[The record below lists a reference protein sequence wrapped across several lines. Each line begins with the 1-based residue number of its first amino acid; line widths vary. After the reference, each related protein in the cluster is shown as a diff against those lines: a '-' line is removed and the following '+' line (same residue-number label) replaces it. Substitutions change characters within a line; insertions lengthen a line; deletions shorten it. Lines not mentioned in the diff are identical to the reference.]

1 MSNLRI
7 KLNEAGVRKLLK
19 SEDMQKATR
28 ELAEEIKTR
37 AGGESGYL
45 VTTKVGKN
53 RCNTSIAV
61 TDYELLNREKKH
73 NTLIKSL
80 RG

>member
-1 MSNLRI
+1 MD
-7 KLNEAGVRKLLK
+7 KAGVKKLLK
-19 SEDMQKATR
+19 SKDMQDATH
-28 ELAEEIKTR
+28 ELAEEIKNR
-37 AGGESGYL
+37 AGGDSGYL

-61 TDYELLNREKKH
+61 TDFELLNREKNN